1 MLKKDGCFRVSCHAI
16 PAGQSFGLRYCL
28 KTEMKTLCNWTW
40 GFPERPD
47 RKPAPQ
53 YTRPGNLAWRFPKAV
68 EDKGGTDMEQNR
80 LEAFEKMLSAVQEE
94 YEGILS
100 GMERMKAEKKTKT
113 VTYQQ
118 LMARKLMYQNMLSM
132 YQIYGLTSEQSG
144 NLPGQPQAP
153 EKESGWTCPECRRTF
168 KKKGQSHY
176 CGKAKENVDAYIAG
190 QPEETQ
196 PYLQEIRHAISKA
209 LPDAEERISWSMP
222 TFWKGHNLI
231 QFAGFKKHIG
241 LYPGPEAVEAFADR
255 LEAYKTRKGTIQ
267 IPYTRPLPLELVAE
281 IARWCDKA

>member
-1 MLKKDGCFRVSCHAI
+1 
-16 PAGQSFGLRYCL
+16 
-28 KTEMKTLCNWTW
+28 
-40 GFPERPD
+40 
-47 RKPAPQ
+47 
-53 YTRPGNLAWRFPKAV
+53 
-68 EDKGGTDMEQNR
+68 MEQNR

-176 CGKAKENVDAYIAG
+176 CGKAKESRKRHSRICRKSDMLSAKRCRMRRNGFPGVCPPSGKVTISSSLLVLKNISG
-190 QPEETQ
+190 C
-196 PYLQEIRHAISKA
+196 IR
-209 LPDAEERISWSMP
+209 
-222 TFWKGHNLI
+222 
-231 QFAGFKKHIG
+231 
-241 LYPGPEAVEAFADR
+241 DR
-255 LEAYKTRKGTIQ
+255 KQ
-267 IPYTRPLPLELVAE
+267 
-281 IARWCDKA
+281 